1 MAYYKTIPGYK
12 DFKIED
18 SKDGSSKTDVE
29 KFTVQLVIP
38 ITGVPFLKQ
47 SRLAKQVSIDR
58 TQ

>member
-1 MAYYKTIPGYK
+1 MPGYK

-18 SKDGSSKTDVE
+18 SKEGSSKTDIE